1 MKRDKHFEIHRRQRI
16 QRAVASSTAIETGK
30 PVKTLE
36 AVLKAQTS
44 KFQHLKLAR

>member
-1 MKRDKHFEIHRRQRI
+1 MKRNQPPETDRRQRI
-16 QRAVASSTAIETGK
+16 QRAVASSTAIETGR

-36 AVLKAQTS
+36 AVLKLQTS